1 MGQYFTPVF
10 LNTDDAIVAALNP
23 GDYGSGDKLFG
34 HTRADTR
41 LIYAVQTVLALDGG
55 LRLVWAGDYAPEE
68 PGRSANL
75 YFLTEDRHFLR
86 FAGLVND
93 ELTPNTALPNG
104 KKPGTFGYLC
114 NIDKHEY
121 VENLTL
127 PIDDTG
133 WRRTP
138 LPTLT
143 AEGGQTRSPS
153 HDLGSW
159 RETGSSTPKATPAP
173 AGPLDPSAPRR
184 TTRPGQP
191 PHHKRGWPG
200 PFFLPAPAA
209 ARPARPPNRPPG
221 GGLNP

>member
-104 KKPGTFGYLC
+104 KSQAPSATSATSTNTNTSKT
-114 NIDKHEY
+114 
-121 VENLTL
+121 
-127 PIDDTG
+127 
-133 WRRTP
+133 
-138 LPTLT
+138 
-143 AEGGQTRSPS
+143 SPS
-153 HDLGSW
+153 Q
-159 RETGSSTPKATPAP
+159 STTQ
-173 AGPLDPSAPRR
+173 AGDGHRC
-184 TTRPGQP
+184 P
-191 PHHKRGWPG
+191 P
-200 PFFLPAPAA
+200 
-209 ARPARPPNRPPG
+209 
-221 GGLNP
+221 

>member
-23 GDYGSGDKLFG
+23 SDYGSGDKLFG

-143 AEGGQTRSPS
+143 AEGGQTRSPP

-159 RETGSSTPKATPAP
+159 ARDRIFYAESH
-173 AGPLDPSAPRR
+173 
-184 TTRPGQP
+184 PGAS
-191 PHHKRGWPG
+191 WT
-200 PFFLPAPAA
+200 
-209 ARPARPPNRPPG
+209 ARSQRA
-221 GGLNP
+221 